1 MSWGFNYYVEK
12 WSKGEL
18 ENSEGAAA
26 IILDNM
32 VREILSDKMTFEK
45 RSE

>member
-1 MSWGFNYYVEK
+1 MQKNK
-12 WSKGEL
+12 ARGEL
-18 ENSEGAAA
+18 ENSEGAAT